1 MPTTLK
7 RQIVDSLRGQILAGH
22 WTEGTRIKEEALAEQ
37 YGVSRGPIRDVMLEL
52 SKEGLLQALPNKGAS
67 INAPPSTKARAI
79 YLRTRRDL
87 ETLALQQGFREWT
100 EEDILKME
108 KTRRRFR
115 VAAEVGDLA
124 EVIEHDIAFHR
135 AIIENYRREN
145 LLVLWLPLMTTI
157 ALPYSRHMNL
167 LESHKEHEDIL
178 KTLKADDLKSAIRLL
193 KAHIQ

>member
-108 KTRRRFR
+108 KTLRRFR

-124 EVIEHDIAFHR
+124 EVIEHD
-135 AIIENYRREN
+135 EKQNREAHHQDAT
-145 LLVLWLPLMTTI
+145 LDHIRPRHGAKTAERLV
-157 ALPYSRHMNL
+157 N
-167 LESHKEHEDIL
+167 
-178 KTLKADDLKSAIRLL
+178 
-193 KAHIQ
+193 